1 MNDPI
6 RSVALARQG
15 IERRGGVDA
24 AAQQR
29 FLAMLA
35 TVRPVELGDGV
46 RVDAARG
53 IEASGHVSSI
63 EVSGRVS
70 SIEAPASGSA
80 ARIDGSRPESRHPRE
95 AREVERAID
104 AGQVPAAARAAR
116 AGSGVEA
123 SLPAMSTTI
132 EPAEVAASRHQAGPR
147 MRAADAGARG
157 AGDGAA
163 GHGVATPRGLASHG
177 PAHALSSAARSPAAS
192 QQVAGAAVDATAMPS
207 AEDMSSSE
215 VVPREGARMAA
226 REPAFG
232 PPSHARAHGFEFLL
246 LQGLPEARSVVGRA
260 DDAPREIPPA
270 ALEARMPA
278 PRVDGRLPHALR
290 PAADPAEGEADAGA
304 SADAPDIDIGALL
317 RNISGAGA
325 PLRAQRMADGSWTA
339 RLVVPGEGAVSIR
352 ISQSP
357 ELVSIRLGGDP
368 ELSRRVREAIEGGFA
383 RPGRRLAI
391 GTTDAG

>member
-53 IEASGHVSSI
+53 IEASGH
-63 EVSGRVS
+63 VS

-132 EPAEVAASRHQAGPR
+132 EPAEVAASR
-147 MRAADAGARG
+147 
-157 AGDGAA
+157 
-163 GHGVATPRGLASHG
+163 GLASHG

-232 PPSHARAHGFEFLL
+232 PPSHARAHGF
-246 LQGLPEARSVVGRA
+246 
-260 DDAPREIPPA
+260 
-270 ALEARMPA
+270 
-278 PRVDGRLPHALR
+278 
-290 PAADPAEGEADAGA
+290 
-304 SADAPDIDIGALL
+304 
-317 RNISGAGA
+317 
-325 PLRAQRMADGSWTA
+325 
-339 RLVVPGEGAVSIR
+339 
-352 ISQSP
+352 
-357 ELVSIRLGGDP
+357 
-368 ELSRRVREAIEGGFA
+368 
-383 RPGRRLAI
+383 
-391 GTTDAG
+391 

>member
-53 IEASGHVSSI
+53 IEASGH
-63 EVSGRVS
+63 VS

-290 PAADPAEGEADAGA
+290 PAADAAEGEADAGA

>member
-53 IEASGHVSSI
+53 IEASGH
-63 EVSGRVS
+63 VS

-215 VVPREGARMAA
+215 VVPREGSRMAA

-290 PAADPAEGEADAGA
+290 PAADAAEGEADAGA

>member
-53 IEASGHVSSI
+53 IEASGH
-63 EVSGRVS
+63 VS

-304 SADAPDIDIGALL
+304 SADAPDVDIGALL

>member
-177 PAHALSSAARSPAAS
+177 PAHALSSAARSPASS

-215 VVPREGARMAA
+215 VVPREGSRMAA

-246 LQGLPEARSVVGRA
+246 LQGLP
-260 DDAPREIPPA
+260 A

-290 PAADPAEGEADAGA
+290 PAADAAEGEADAGA

>member
-53 IEASGHVSSI
+53 IEASGH
-63 EVSGRVS
+63 VS

>member
-53 IEASGHVSSI
+53 IEASGH
-63 EVSGRVS
+63 VS

-215 VVPREGARMAA
+215 VVPREGSRMAA

-290 PAADPAEGEADAGA
+290 PAADAAEGEADAGA
-304 SADAPDIDIGALL
+304 SADAPDVDIGALL

>member
-63 EVSGRVS
+63 E
-70 SIEAPASGSA
+70 APASGSA

-123 SLPAMSTTI
+123 SLPAMSTTL

-215 VVPREGARMAA
+215 VVPREGSRMAA

-290 PAADPAEGEADAGA
+290 PAADAAEGEADAGA

>member
-53 IEASGHVSSI
+53 IEASGH
-63 EVSGRVS
+63 VS

-290 PAADPAEGEADAGA
+290 PAADAAEGEADAGA
-304 SADAPDIDIGALL
+304 SADAPDVDIGALL

>member
-1 MNDPI
+1 
-6 RSVALARQG
+6 
-15 IERRGGVDA
+15 
-24 AAQQR
+24 
-29 FLAMLA
+29 
-35 TVRPVELGDGV
+35 
-46 RVDAARG
+46 
-53 IEASGHVSSI
+53 
-63 EVSGRVS
+63 
-70 SIEAPASGSA
+70 
-80 ARIDGSRPESRHPRE
+80 
-95 AREVERAID
+95 
-104 AGQVPAAARAAR
+104 
-116 AGSGVEA
+116 
-123 SLPAMSTTI
+123 
-132 EPAEVAASRHQAGPR
+132 
-147 MRAADAGARG
+147 
-157 AGDGAA
+157 
-163 GHGVATPRGLASHG
+163 
-177 PAHALSSAARSPAAS
+177 
-192 QQVAGAAVDATAMPS
+192 
-207 AEDMSSSE
+207 
-215 VVPREGARMAA
+215 
-226 REPAFG
+226 
-232 PPSHARAHGFEFLL
+232 
-246 LQGLPEARSVVGRA
+246 VVGRA

-304 SADAPDIDIGALL
+304 SADAPDVDIGALL

>member
-53 IEASGHVSSI
+53 IEASGH
-63 EVSGRVS
+63 VS

-215 VVPREGARMAA
+215 VVPREGSRMAA